1 MGQQQWRLFVSPALK
16 AVRYNS
22 TGMLQTGCSI
32 RSRDKGSRG
41 YKQLILNLLQN
52 EFIIYTENILQS
64 KATSRPGHPAA
75 GLRYFVCIMKGA
87 VSTCRVD
94 RNSVRTLYLEKHLYG
109 CFGDA
114 RSDHHLLGRSNKK
127 ERL

>member
-32 RSRDKGSRG
+32 RSRDKGCRG

-64 KATSRPGHPAA
+64 KATSRPGRRLHLSCRQKFSQDMVS
-75 GLRYFVCIMKGA
+75 GIWKNTCMGA
-87 VSTCRVD
+87 LV
-94 RNSVRTLYLEKHLYG
+94 TLDQTTI
-109 CFGDA
+109 C
-114 RSDHHLLGRSNKK
+114 
-127 ERL
+127 

>member
-32 RSRDKGSRG
+32 RSRDKGCRG

-52 EFIIYTENILQS
+52 EFIIYTEYFTIKS
-64 KATSRPGHPAA
+64 HEPSRAPSPP
-75 GLRYFVCIMKGA
+75 V
-87 VSTCRVD
+87 VSTEIQSGHGIW
-94 RNSVRTLYLEKHLYG
+94 NLEKHLYG